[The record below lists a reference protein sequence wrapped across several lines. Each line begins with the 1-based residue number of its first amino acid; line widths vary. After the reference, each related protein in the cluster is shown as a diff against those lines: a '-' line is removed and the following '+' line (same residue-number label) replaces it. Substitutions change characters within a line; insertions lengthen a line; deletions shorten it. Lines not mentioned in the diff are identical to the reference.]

1 MYACVLLVCIYVT
14 LTLFELPRGF
24 LDTTEP
30 SSATPMGGKIVLD
43 IGQTKSVHIMICVG
57 IGQWFAREPFYSQIF
72 NL

>member
-24 LDTTEP
+24 LDPTDP
-30 SSATPMGGKIVLD
+30 SSATPMDGKIVLD
-43 IGQTKSVHIMICVG
+43 IGQTKSAHIMICV
-57 IGQWFAREPFYSQIF
+57 